1 MIRSGSVSDSKVFS
15 KLDLYN
21 GYYQVPMCHDYIQK
35 TVIVMLFG
43 MFEFLCLPNR
53 IRNTGNS
60 FERMMDQ
67 ILVELP
73 IGFVSGNDIL
83 IFSSDL
89 DTWVHP
95 LRQFIELLRYK
106 GLTISFPK
114 YVFPVT
120 KLEFLGHQLSSSGYS
135 LLDKHA
141 SAISYFPLPSDRP
154 ALQRFLGI

>member
-1 MIRSGSVSDSKVFS
+1 M
-15 KLDLYN
+15 DLQK
-21 GYYQVPMCHDYIQK
+21 GYFQILMAPEDVLK
-35 TVIVMLFG
+35 TAIITPFG
-43 MFEFLCLPNR
+43 MFEFFRLLFGL
-53 IRNTGNS
+53 RNTGNT
-60 FERMMDQ
+60 FQRMMDQ

>member
-1 MIRSGSVSDSKVFS
+1 MSQGA
-15 KLDLYN
+15 
-21 GYYQVPMCHDYIQK
+21 IQK
-35 TVIVMLFG
+35 MAIIMPFG
-43 MFEFLCLPNR
+43 MFKFLCLPFGL
-53 IRNTGNS
+53 RNAVIT
-60 FERMMDQ
+60 FQRMMDQ